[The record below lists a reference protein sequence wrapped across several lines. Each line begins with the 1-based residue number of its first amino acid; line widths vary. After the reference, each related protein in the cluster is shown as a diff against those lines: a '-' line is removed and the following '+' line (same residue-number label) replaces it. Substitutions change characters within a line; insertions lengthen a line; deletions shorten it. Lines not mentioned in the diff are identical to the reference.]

1 MNVRLVETCSDDQ
14 RHRWRH
20 VVGQEVYREH
30 LRMVG
35 ELYDLR
41 QRWLCGWEATLDD
54 LAEVE
59 ARIDGQLRAFGCGG
73 DGALGVA
80 LMEAVPEDSWSF
92 YALVALACR
101 LHRFAIVRVALS
113 EVEVYCEAST
123 DERAAASLRQAVA
136 DALVHHLASDAAELV
151 AEALRDAGPHVASVL
166 ATCVGA
172 RGWIRAADELRE
184 AAGRACADRAAVLR
198 ALGQLPGTVPGAV
211 LAEVRCGDPVVAQAA
226 AVAALRCGEASVLD
240 RLARRK
246 RAPWAALPVAM
257 GGGPATGAWL
267 MEAARGEEPAQALLG
282 LGVFGDPRG
291 LEVLVEQLRT
301 GAHAEAA
308 ALGLFMIT
316 GARLKTEDDAEHEA
330 IVERACDRAWTA
342 LDGSGIS
349 IDPVVWER
357 WLAEHG
363 ERLRPGQRYR
373 LGRLAGPH
381 TDLEVLSMG
390 LPLWL
395 RRCLA
400 DEFVIRYGVQWS
412 YEPDLPVVQQREI
425 IEQVRSRLD
434 DPRMRFVDGE
444 WYLHGRL
451 APVGESVEWK
461 DAGRRVKA

>member
-1 MNVRLVETCSDDQ
+1 MSMGGAGMMEP
-14 RHRWRH
+14 
-20 VVGQEVYREH
+20 YREH

-41 QRWLCGWEATLDD
+41 QRWLCDWEATLDD

-59 ARIDGQLRAFGCGG
+59 ARIDGHLQ
-73 DGALGVA
+73 ALGRGGEAALAVA
-80 LMEAVPEDSWSF
+80 LIEAAPQGPWTF

-101 LHRFAIVRVALS
+101 LHRFAIVRVPLL
-113 EVEVYCEAST
+113 ELEVYCEEPT

-136 DALVHHLASDAAELV
+136 DALVHHLAGDAAELV

-172 RGWIRAADELRE
+172 RGWVVAADDLRD
-184 AAGRACADRAAVLR
+184 AAARECADRAAVLR

-211 LAEVRCGDPVVAQAA
+211 LAEVRCGDPVVARAA
-226 AVAALRCGEASVLD
+226 AVAALRSGEASVLD
-240 RLARRK
+240 RLAHRK
-246 RAPWAALPVAM
+246 RAPWAILPVAM
-257 GGGPATGAWL
+257 GGGPAMGTWL
-267 MEAARGEEPAQALLG
+267 MEAAQGEEPAQALLA

-301 GAHAEAA
+301 EAHAEAA
-308 ALGLFMIT
+308 ALGLFLIT
-316 GARLKTEDDAEHEA
+316 GARLGMEDDAESEA
-330 IVERACDRAWTA
+330 VDERACDRAWTA
-342 LDGSGIS
+342 LEGSGIS
-349 IDPVVWER
+349 TEPVAWSR

-363 ERLRPGQRYR
+363 ERLRPGQRHR

-381 TDLEVLSMG
+381 TDLDVLSMA

-395 RRCLA
+395 RRYLA

-434 DPRMRFVDGE
+434 DPRMRFIDGE
-444 WYLHGRL
+444 WYFQGRL
-451 APVGESVEWK
+451 APIEGAAAPRRS
-461 DAGRRVKA
+461 GRPKA

>member
-1 MNVRLVETCSDDQ
+1 MMEP
-14 RHRWRH
+14 
-20 VVGQEVYREH
+20 YREH
-30 LRMVG
+30 LRLVG

-41 QRWLCGWEATLDD
+41 QRWLCGWETTLDD

-59 ARIDGQLRAFGCGG
+59 ARVDGHLQALGRGG
-73 DGALGVA
+73 EAALGVA
-80 LMEAVPEDSWSF
+80 LMDTAPEEPWTF
-92 YALVALACR
+92 YVLVALACR
-101 LHRFAIVRVALS
+101 LHRFAIVRVPLL
-113 EVEVYCEAST
+113 EVEVWCEEST

-136 DALVHHLASDAAELV
+136 DGLVHHLASDAADLV

-166 ATCVGA
+166 AMCVGA
-172 RGWIRAADELRE
+172 RGWVVAADELRE
-184 AAGRACADRAAVLR
+184 VAGRECADRPAVLR
-198 ALGQLPGTVPGAV
+198 ALAQLPGTVPGAM
-211 LAEVRCGDPVVAQAA
+211 LASVRCGDPDVARAA

-246 RAPWAALPVAM
+246 CAPWTALPVAM
-257 GGGPATGAWL
+257 GGGPAMGAWL

-291 LEVLVEQLRT
+291 LAVLVEQLRT
-301 GAHAEAA
+301 EAHAEVA
-308 ALGLFMIT
+308 ALGLFLIT
-316 GARLKTEDDAEHEA
+316 GARLGLKDDAEGEG
-330 IVERACDRAWTA
+330 IEERACDRAWTA
-342 LDGSGIS
+342 LEGSGIS
-349 IDPVVWER
+349 TEPVVWER

-363 ERLRPGQRYR
+363 QRLRPGQRHR

-381 TDLEVLSMG
+381 TDLDVLSMA

-434 DPRMRFVDGE
+434 DPCLRFVEGE
-444 WYLHGRL
+444 WYFQGRL

-461 DAGRRVKA
+461 DAGRRVKS